1 MNNFFAAF
9 AWLVDPAHLAGPNGV
24 PTRVGEHVAYT
35 LLTLAI
41 AVVIALPVGLAIGH
55 TGRGKTIAVQ
65 LSGGLRSLPT
75 LGLVTLLGIAVGIG
89 LLAPLIALVVLALP
103 PILAGAYAGL
113 ESVDRHTIDAARAVG
128 MTEWQVLTTVE
139 LPLAAPLII
148 GGIRSAALQ
157 VIATW
162 TVAAIL
168 PTGGLGRYIYDAI
181 PVLDYTQMLAGSI
194 LVTLLALV
202 VDGIF
207 ALIQKF
213 VVPRGVVASRVAEV
227 RVKTSRRRPTAGAS
241 VPSNQSS

>member
-9 AWLVDPAHLAGPNGV
+9 AWLVDPAHLVGADGIPA
-24 PTRVGEHVAYT
+24 RVGEHVGYT
-35 LLTLAI
+35 LLTLVI
-41 AVVIALPVGLAIGH
+41 AAAIALPAGLAIGH
-55 TGRGKTIAVQ
+55 TGHGKTIAVQ

-75 LGLVTLLGIAVGIG
+75 LGLVTLLGVAIGIG
-89 LLAPLIALVVLALP
+89 LLPPLIALVILALP

-113 ESVDRHTIDAARAVG
+113 EAVDRTIIDAARAVG
-128 MTEWQVLTTVE
+128 MTEWQILITVE
-139 LPLAAPLII
+139 IPLAAPLII

-168 PTGGLGRYIYDAI
+168 PLGGLGRYIYDAI

-194 LVTLLALV
+194 LVTALALA
-202 VDGIF
+202 VDGLF

-213 VVPRGVVASRVAEV
+213 VVPRGVVAGRVAEV
-227 RVKTSRRRPTAGAS
+227 RVKTSRRRPAAGAALS
-241 VPSNQSS
+241 NNQSS

>member
-9 AWLVDPAHLAGPNGV
+9 AWLVDPAHLVGADGIPA
-24 PTRVGEHVAYT
+24 RVGEHVEYT
-35 LLTLAI
+35 LLTLLI
-41 AVVIALPVGLAIGH
+41 AAVIALPVGLAIGH

-75 LGLVTLLGIAVGIG
+75 LGLVTLLGVAVGIG
-89 LLAPLIALVVLALP
+89 LLAPLIALVILALP

-128 MTEWQVLTTVE
+128 MTEWQILTTVE

-148 GGIRSAALQ
+148 SGIRSAALQ

-168 PTGGLGRYIYDAI
+168 PLGGLGRYIYDAI

-194 LVTLLALV
+194 LVTVLALV
-202 VDGIF
+202 VDGLF

-213 VVPRGVVASRVAEV
+213 VVPRGVVAGRVAEV
-227 RVKTSRRRPTAGAS
+227 RVKTSRRRPAAGAALQH
-241 VPSNQSS
+241 NQSS

>member
-1 MNNFFAAF
+1 VNNFFAAF
-9 AWLVDPAHLAGPNGV
+9 AWLVDPAHLVGADGIPA
-24 PTRVGEHVAYT
+24 RVGEHVEYT
-35 LLTLAI
+35 LLTLLI
-41 AVVIALPVGLAIGH
+41 AAVIALPVGLAIGH

-75 LGLVTLLGIAVGIG
+75 LGLVTLLGVAVGIG
-89 LLAPLIALVVLALP
+89 LLAPLIALVILALP

-128 MTEWQVLTTVE
+128 MTEWQILTTVE

-148 GGIRSAALQ
+148 SGIRSAALQ

-168 PTGGLGRYIYDAI
+168 PLGGLGRYIYDAI

-194 LVTLLALV
+194 LVTVLALV
-202 VDGIF
+202 VDGLF

-213 VVPRGVVASRVAEV
+213 VVPRGVVAGRVAEV
-227 RVKTSRRRPTAGAS
+227 RVKTSRRRPAAGAALQH
-241 VPSNQSS
+241 NQSS

>member
-9 AWLVDPAHLAGPNGV
+9 AWLIDPAHLVGADGIPA
-24 PTRVGEHVAYT
+24 RVGEHVGYT
-35 LLTLAI
+35 LLTLVI
-41 AVVIALPVGLAIGH
+41 ATVIALPAGLAIGH

-75 LGLVTLLGIAVGIG
+75 LGLVTLLGVAIGIG
-89 LLAPLIALVVLALP
+89 LLAPLIALVILALP

-128 MTEWQVLTTVE
+128 MTEWQILTTVE

-168 PTGGLGRYIYDAI
+168 PLGGLGRYIYDAI

-194 LVTLLALV
+194 LVTVLALV
-202 VDGIF
+202 VDGLF

-213 VVPRGVVASRVAEV
+213 VVPRGVAAGRVAEV
-227 RVKTSRRRPTAGAS
+227 RVKTSRRRTAVGAALS
-241 VPSNQSS
+241 HNHSG